1 MNVPGFI
8 TLSSVSP
15 EIVYITSPFGA
26 ELNAL
31 DTVTDVAL
39 KELIALVS
47 ILRSSDQK
55 VWTTAPLSSFKLEAF
70 AWVSIA
76 APSSSRSIKSPEL
89 YVTELIVAIGCAR

>member
-1 MNVPGFI
+1 MYCLNVPAFT

-31 DTVTDVAL
+31 DTVTDEAL
-39 KELIALVS
+39 KELTALVS

-55 VWTTAPLSSFKLEAF
+55 FCTTAPLSSLKLLAF
-70 AWVSIA
+70 A
-76 APSSSRSIKSPEL
+76 
-89 YVTELIVAIGCAR
+89 

>member
-1 MNVPGFI
+1 MPTVISSSCFILVIMYSLNVPGFI

-55 VWTTAPLSSFKLEAF
+55 V
-70 AWVSIA
+70 
-76 APSSSRSIKSPEL
+76 
-89 YVTELIVAIGCAR
+89 